1 MNTNKNI
8 YKKIDNSFASIF
20 NSIFQYKAM
29 LKLLQNTKARY
40 VISDST
46 PNRPY
51 ARRLFFAASKVSVC
65 TIQVLTKVIFGNNSG
80 YKFNFNKMKCDQLGI
95 ADYYLVS
102 TASAKKYS
110 LIEWNR

>member
-1 MNTNKNI
+1 
-8 YKKIDNSFASIF
+8 
-20 NSIFQYKAM
+20 M

-65 TIQVLTKVIFGNNSG
+65 TIHTISKVIFDNNSG
-80 YKFNFNKMKCDQLGI
+80 YKFNLNKMKCDQLGI

-102 TASAKKYS
+102 TESAKNILLLNGIDERNIHMKKKDENDLYP
-110 LIEWNR
+110 IKQTDFIKI